1 MSWVL
6 GPWEQT
12 QTAEL
17 GREFVFDLPDIVLAN
32 GGYPVG
38 VENAPAGSQGDP
50 EWDISLA
57 GAPAAMSIALTRPAS
72 DHPKILTL
80 TSGRLSRAALRWTP
94 TAQDCYIVE
103 DGRQKRPR
111 FWIVVVQVTGR
122 GRWEGRQWD
131 LSITIEATDRKLHS
145 EIVRDADSIKTHGL
159 GWEYPLPWYKHD
171 QLALALKRRYLRPP
185 LVSEWTLPTHQPSAE
200 HVRVV
205 DSLDVGD
212 LVRLEPNGLE
222 GLRPHTA
229 MIVEVK
235 WQFPPGGRGLGYKQ
249 IVTVERIIESIPLE
263 INGIPLAINGIP
275 LEIGG

>member
-6 GPWEQT
+6 ANWEQT
-12 QTAEL
+12 QRAL
-17 GREFVFDLPDIVLAN
+17 VGREFVFTLPDIVLAN
-32 GGYPVG
+32 GGYPQS
-38 VENAPAGSQGDP
+38 VENAPPGSQSGTA
-50 EWDISLA
+50 WDISLA
-57 GAPAAMSIALTRPAS
+57 GAPTTMGIATSRPAS
-72 DHPKILTL
+72 GHPKFI
-80 TSGRLSRAALRWTP
+80 SVAFGRLSQLSLWWTP

-131 LSITIEATDRKLHS
+131 LSITIEATDRVLHS
-145 EIVRDADSIKTHGL
+145 EIVRDADSIATHGL

-185 LVSEWTLPTHQPSAE
+185 LVSEWTLPNHQPSAE

-263 INGIPLAINGIP
+263 INGIPLSINGIP